1 MKIRRRIANRWSPVF
16 LVWPRRVVRVT
27 QVGDEVEIS
36 WVWGRAFRRYSVFQ
50 GRFMG
55 IIYSKT
61 DQ

>member
-1 MKIRRRIANRWSPVF
+1 MKRRIANRWSPVF
-16 LVWPRRVVRVT
+16 LLWPRRVVTVT
-27 QVGDEVEIS
+27 PIGDEVEIRF
-36 WVWGRAFRRYSVFQ
+36 VWGKAFRRYSVFQ